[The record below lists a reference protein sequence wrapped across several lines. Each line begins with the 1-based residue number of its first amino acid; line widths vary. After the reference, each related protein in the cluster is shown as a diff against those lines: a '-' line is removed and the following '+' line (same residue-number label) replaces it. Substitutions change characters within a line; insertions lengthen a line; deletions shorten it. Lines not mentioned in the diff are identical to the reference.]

1 MKNILIISYS
11 RLDRDP
17 RIQRQIKTFNN
28 TFNIETIGLSPANDL
43 IKNFLPKKG
52 HVSDRKYTLQNAFI
66 LIKMILGYF
75 GEINYHRIIK
85 PFFEY
90 DIKTPDMII
99 ANDWLGLLV
108 ACELK
113 KYKDW
118 NSKIYFDSHEYFPE
132 YRNSLKWK
140 ILLRPRI
147 TYVLKKYR
155 DSFDVMST
163 VCPSLA
169 RRYER
174 YYHFKPDTVR
184 VVTNAPDYEPELRP
198 QDVGDRIRI
207 IHHGL
212 ASPLRKIEKMIDI
225 MAYLPEDK
233 YELYF
238 MLMKSDKAY
247 YDEMV
252 RYASRYSNIHFLE
265 PVPFTEIPSFTNQFD
280 IGLLLPNNDN
290 VSYKYSLPNKFFE
303 FVQARLAIAIGDSYE
318 MKQYVERYDLGVVAR
333 ENSPE
338 AMAAVIEKMSRE
350 DIMMYKQNAHKY
362 ARELSAETNM
372 KILME
377 IAEELLGKAF

>member
-1 MKNILIISYS
+1 MKKNILIISYS
-11 RLDRDP
+11 YLNRDP
-17 RIQRQIKTFNN
+17 RIIRQINSLKNKY
-28 TFNIETIGLSPANDL
+28 NIQTIGLTNPN
-43 IKNFLPKKG
+43 
-52 HVSDRKYTLQNAFI
+52 VSGID
-66 LIKMILGYF
+66 
-75 GEINYHRIIK
+75 
-85 PFFEY
+85 FFEISY
-90 DIKTPDMII
+90 APHCRNLYEKVQLGLRVWFWQPLAINRNLMIDSIMQHSYETPDMII
-99 ANDWLGLLV
+99 ANDWTGLYV
-108 ACELK
+108 ANFLK
-113 KYKDW
+113 EKKNW

-132 YRNSLKWK
+132 YRKSWFWK
-140 ILLRPRI
+140 LFEKPLII
-147 TYVLKKYR
+147 YTLKKYR

-174 YYHFKPDTVR
+174 YYHFEPDTVR

-247 YDEMV
+247 YNEMV

-265 PVPFTEIPSFTNQFD
+265 PVSFTEIPSFTNQFD

-333 ENSPE
+333 ENTPE

-377 IAEELLGKAF
+377 IAEELLK